1 MSYPQAIFLAIIQG
15 LTEFLPISS
24 SGHLVIF
31 QKLFGLNPPVLFDI
45 LVHVGTL
52 GAIIVYFLKPL
63 LKISKHTLL
72 LVIIGTIPAMV
83 VGLFLQTYIN
93 QIFDSL
99 RLVGIALLITAG
111 LLLVSKRFKL
121 LNRRFKPA
129 RQSLALK
136 ALAGGYPKWQ
146 DALFVGIFQ
155 ALAILPGVS
164 RSGSTIVAGLARKLD
179 RETAFRFSFYLAIP
193 AILGALALQ
202 IPDLIGGQVNYLSQ
216 GILGMIIAGAVGYEA
231 LKILEKTL
239 LGAKLWLFGIYC
251 LVLGI
256 IIFLFSFS

>member
-52 GAIIVYFLKPL
+52 GAIIAYFLKPL
-63 LKISKHTLL
+63 SKISKHTLL
-72 LVIIGTIPAMV
+72 LVVIGTIPAVV
-83 VGLFLQTYIN
+83 VGLFLQTYIT

-99 RLVGIALLITAG
+99 KLVGVALLMTAG

-121 LNRRFKPA
+121 LNRRFKY
-129 RQSLALK
+129 L
-136 ALAGGYPKWQ
+136 KWQ

-155 ALAILPGVS
+155 VLAILPGVS

-202 IPDLIGGQVNYLSQ
+202 IPDLIDGQVNYLSQ

-239 LGAKLWLFGIYC
+239 LGAKFWLFGIYC
-251 LVLGI
+251 LVLGKI
-256 IIFLFSFS
+256 ILLFSFS